1 MAKKNNKKK
10 YKLTAEK
17 IVILV
22 LIVAMLATSV
32 LAIFA

>member
-1 MAKKNNKKK
+1 MTKKKSEKK

-17 IVILV
+17 VLILV

>member
-1 MAKKNNKKK
+1 MSKKNNKKK

>member
-1 MAKKNNKKK
+1 MAKKNKKK

-17 IVILV
+17 IIILI
-22 LIVAMLATSV
+22 LIVAMVATSV

>member
-1 MAKKNNKKK
+1 MSKENNKKK
-10 YKLTAEK
+10 YKLTVEK
-17 IVILV
+17 IVILI

>member
-1 MAKKNNKKK
+1 MAKKNKNK

-17 IVILV
+17 IVILI

>member
-10 YKLTAEK
+10 YKLTIEK
-17 IVILV
+17 VIMLI

>member
-1 MAKKNNKKK
+1 MSKKNSKKK

-17 IVILV
+17 IVILI
-22 LIVAMLATSV
+22 LIVAMIATSV

>member
-1 MAKKNNKKK
+1 MAKKKDKKK

-17 IVILV
+17 IVILI

>member
-1 MAKKNNKKK
+1 MAKKKDKKE

-17 IVILV
+17 IVILI
-22 LIVAMLATSV
+22 LIVAMVATSV